1 MGTQSMTFLAMQK
14 EMKLEALLEKDDEG
28 SLDVQLKQEE
38 KKKNILMKSIKEKEL
53 EEQFNISRENAK
65 LAINKIKDEAK
76 TQIIKKRD
84 EIKKKINL
92 MRLRS
97 DRKKAAIKSR
107 IMSMRTDT
115 AQQLSLY
122 SKKGN
127 MEKCFVPNP
136 SKEDDIKNIEVYC
149 SANFPTEMSQFM
161 ECKVPES
168 FCYSCCEREFG
179 PMQLI
184 LREKCYNERCKSDS
198 K

>member
-1 MGTQSMTFLAMQK
+1 MG
-14 EMKLEALLEKDDEG
+14 
-28 SLDVQLKQEE
+28 
-38 KKKNILMKSIKEKEL
+38 
-53 EEQFNISRENAK
+53 NISRENAK

-136 SKEDDIKNIEVYC
+136 SKEDDIKILRYIV
-149 SANFPTEMSQFM
+149 
-161 ECKVPES
+161 
-168 FCYSCCEREFG
+168 
-179 PMQLI
+179 QLI
-184 LREKCYNERCKSDS
+184 SLLKCHNLWNVKFLNLSVTLAVKENLDLCN
-198 K
+198 